1 MDSPRVKYLASMFA
15 LFCTTC
21 FFMILMSL
29 FLYYSENESMTYEAF
44 LKLLRNEIV
53 ISIGIFSVV
62 WLMLRKQ
69 IKETFYGSPKKQ

>member
-1 MDSPRVKYLASMFA
+1 
-15 LFCTTC
+15 
-21 FFMILMSL
+21 MSL